1 MKITKCLFTV
11 FLLLFFATQTVC
23 AQGKVV
29 AAAGKVIGKEMIAPT
44 ASGAVW
50 KGFSKEIV
58 PVVKPSVV
66 PAATKPVVKLPTN
79 PTVPLRGGKIVSQL
93 GKTLNLPRN
102 TVANVLRPLNPE
114 VPLTQIKRTVVQEM
128 PRFPK
133 EVPHITEGYLP
144 LQSFEGIDLSGYTGP
159 SPFFPFAT
167 SSFHTYRGVY
177 VTAEELTIFLE
188 KGIRLKDNPNNATN
202 EAAATSKAQ
211 YLASFGT
218 APIPSSVMAIDLSN
232 TTYTTASTS
241 EALHYAMKGIGL
253 KGKVPVILKLNRKYR
268 NRKNKVND
276 HYLVKEDISPED
288 IEEVLVLVED
298 AEGNPLWCKAQLA
311 EGGELRLYPYT
322 LP

>member
-1 MKITKCLFTV
+1 MKMTKCLFTV
-11 FLLLFFATQTVC
+11 FLLLFFAAQTVC

-58 PVVKPSVV
+58 PVVKPGVV
-66 PAATKPVVKLPTN
+66 PAGTKPVVKLPTN
-79 PTVPLRGGKIVSQL
+79 PTIPLRGGKIVSQL
-93 GKTLNLPRN
+93 GNLPRN
-102 TVANVLRPLNPE
+102 TVVNVLRPLNPE

-133 EVPHITEGYLP
+133 EVPHITEGHLSV
-144 LQSFEGIDLSGYTGP
+144 QSFEGIDLSGYVGP
-159 SPFFPFAT
+159 SPIYPLPT
-167 SSFHTYRGVY
+167 SNVNVYRGMH
-177 VTAEELTIFLE
+177 LTVQDLKAILRKGLRLE
-188 KGIRLKDNPNNATN
+188 DNPHNAMK
-202 EAAATSKAQ
+202 EANGASKSQ

-218 APIPSSVMAIDLSN
+218 APIPSSVIASTDLSN
-232 TTYTTASTS
+232 TTYTTISTS
-241 EALHYAMKGIGL
+241 EALHYAMEGVEEGE
-253 KGKVPVILKLNRKYR
+253 VPVILKLGRKYR

-288 IEEVLVLVED
+288 IEEVLVLVRD